1 MDKIKFAIIGCG
13 RIAYRHIEAIETN
26 EDAELAALCDLN
38 IDRAN
43 ERNEEAHVPVYQ
55 NYNEMLEK
63 EDIDIVNI
71 MTPSGM
77 HVEHSLD
84 IINKY
89 QKHIVVEKP
98 MCLNV
103 KDGIE
108 LIETAKDKNV
118 QLFIVHQNRFNKA
131 IQKIKS
137 AIELQQI
144 GKIALATVRLRWSRG
159 QNYYDRDPWRGIWA
173 LDGGVLTNQAIHHID
188 ILRWLIGDVESI
200 SAIGATQFVDIEVE
214 DTACVW
220 LKFKNGTLGIIEA
233 TNTVRP
239 KDKDLEA
246 SVSILAEKG
255 TIVVEGTSINKLTAW
270 TCEEIDIAE
279 FSEDHPNVYG
289 FGHNHI
295 INNAV
300 DAVQKGHKPL
310 VSAEDALESIKLL
323 SAIYKSIE
331 DGGKEVFLKDNP
343 VSERLGILDE
353 KSLKIADLYRTDVVF
368 NKKDCC
374 GKK

>member
-1 MDKIKFAIIGCG
+1 MGKVKFAIIGCG
-13 RIAYRHIEAIETN
+13 RIAYRHIEAIDAN
-26 EDAELAALCDLN
+26 ENAKLVALCDLN
-38 IDRAN
+38 IGRAH
-43 ERNEEAHVPVYQ
+43 ERNKEARIPVYQ
-55 NYNEMLEK
+55 DYNEMIQK
-63 EDIDIVNI
+63 EDIDIINI

-77 HVEHSLD
+77 HVEHALD

-89 QKHIVVEKP
+89 GKHVVIEKP
-98 MCLNV
+98 MCLNI
-103 KDGIE
+103 KDGVE
-108 LIETAKDKNV
+108 LIKTAKDKNV
-118 QLFIVHQNRFNKA
+118 HVFVVHQNRFNKA

-137 AIELQQI
+137 AVESKQI
-144 GKIALATVRLRWSRG
+144 GRIALATVRLRWSRG
-159 QNYYDRDPWRGIWA
+159 QNYYNRDPWRGTWA

-188 ILRWLIGDVESI
+188 ILRWLTGDVDSV

-220 LKFKNGTLGIIEA
+220 LKFKSGTLGIIEA

-255 TIVVEGTSINKLTAW
+255 TIVVEGTSINKLTTW
-270 TCEEIDIAE
+270 TCEEIDISE
-279 FSEDHPNVYG
+279 FSEEPPNVYG

-300 DAVQKGHKPL
+300 DVLQKKHKPL

-323 SAIYKSIE
+323 SAIYKSLE
-331 DGGKEVFLKDNP
+331 NSGKEVYLKDNP
-343 VSERLGILDE
+343 ISTRLGIIDE
-353 KSLKIADLYRTDVVF
+353 KSRKIADLYMTDVILK
-368 NKKDCC
+368 KKDYC

>member
-1 MDKIKFAIIGCG
+1 MSKVRFAIIGCG
-13 RIAYRHIEAIETN
+13 RIAYRHIEAIKAN
-26 EDAELAALCDLN
+26 ENAELAALCDLN
-38 IDRAN
+38 VNKAN
-43 ERNEEAHVPVYQ
+43 ERNKEANVAVYQ
-55 NYNEMLEK
+55 NYNEMLRK
-63 EDIDIVNI
+63 EDIDVVNI

-77 HVEHSLD
+77 HVEHALD

-89 QKHIVVEKP
+89 KKHVVVEKP
-98 MCLNV
+98 MCLNIG
-103 KDGIE
+103 DGIK
-108 LIETAKDKNV
+108 LIETAKAKNV
-118 QLFIVHQNRFNKA
+118 QLFVVHQNRFNKA

-137 AIELQQI
+137 AIESNQI
-144 GKIALATVRLRWSRG
+144 GEIALATVRLRWSRG
-159 QNYYDRDPWRGIWA
+159 QDYYNRDPWRGIWA

-188 ILRWLIGDVESI
+188 ILRWLIGDVNSL

-220 LKFKNGTLGIIEA
+220 LKFKNGALGIIEA

-255 TIVVEGTSINKLTAW
+255 AMVVEGTSINKLTTW

-295 INNAV
+295 INNVV
-300 DAVQKGHKPL
+300 DVLQEGHKLL
-310 VSAEDALESIKLL
+310 VSGEDALESIKLL
-323 SAIYKSIE
+323 SAIYKSME
-331 DGGKEVFLKDNP
+331 GGGREVFLKDKP
-343 VSERLGILDE
+343 VSARLGIIDE
-353 KSLKIADLYRTDVVF
+353 KSRKIADLYRTNVVLR
-368 NKKDCC
+368 KIQTVD
-374 GKK
+374 

>member
-1 MDKIKFAIIGCG
+1 MDKVKFAIIGCG
-13 RIAYRHIEAIETN
+13 RIAYRHIEAIEAN
-26 EDAELAALCDLN
+26 ENAELAALCDLN
-38 IDRAN
+38 IERAH
-43 ERNEEAHVPVYQ
+43 ERNKKANAPVYQ
-55 NYNEMLEK
+55 DYNKMLQK
-63 EDIDIVNI
+63 ENIDIVNI

-89 QKHIVVEKP
+89 NKHIIVEKP

-103 KDGIE
+103 RDGIE
-108 LIETAKDKNV
+108 LIKTAKDKNV
-118 QLFIVHQNRFNKA
+118 KLFVVHQNRFNTA

-137 AIELQQI
+137 AIESNQI

-159 QNYYDRDPWRGIWA
+159 QNYYNRDPWRGTWA

-188 ILRWLIGDVESI
+188 ILRWLVGDVDSV
-200 SAIGATQFVDIEVE
+200 SAIGAAQFVDIEVE

-220 LKFKNGTLGIIEA
+220 LKFKKGTLGIIEA

-246 SVSILAEKG
+246 SVSILSEKG
-255 TIVVEGTSINKLTAW
+255 ALVVEGTSINKLTTW

-300 DAVQKGHKPL
+300 DALQKGNQPL
-310 VSAEDALESIKLL
+310 VKAEDALESIKLL

-331 DGGKEVFLKDNP
+331 NNGKEVFLKDEP
-343 VSERLGILDE
+343 VSTKLGILDE
-353 KSLKIADLYRTDVVF
+353 ESSKIADLYRTDIIL
-368 NKKDCC
+368 NKKDYC